1 MKKRSQLTPR
11 AARTLTAAA
20 EIILPGGG
28 AIPFGH
34 ADIDIHGFVNDY
46 LTVVPLDVSRLVRFI
61 LFFLEY
67 GAFLFALSPSRFSKM
82 TPARRMAALDGIRTS
97 RLFFLRGF
105 FILLS
110 SVILIPFYRD
120 TRVMDA
126 IGYRGYKPNSNKV
139 DLEQA

>member
-1 MKKRSQLTPR
+1 MKKRNPLTPR
-11 AARTLTAAA
+11 EARTLTAAA
-20 EIILPGGG
+20 EIILPTGG

-34 ADIDIHGFVNDY
+34 TDIDIHGFVNDY
-46 LTVVPLDVSRLVRFI
+46 LAVVPLDVSRLMRFI
-61 LFFLEY
+61 LLFLEY
-67 GAFLFALSPSRFSKM
+67 GACMFALRPARFSN
-82 TPARRMAALDGIRTS
+82 MAHAHRVRALDGIRTS

-139 DLEQA
+139 DLENA

>member
-1 MKKRSQLTPR
+1 M
-11 AARTLTAAA
+11 RTLTAAA
-20 EIILPGGG
+20 EIILPMGG

-34 ADIDIHGFVNDY
+34 EDIDIQGFVNDY
-46 LTVVPLDVSRLVRFI
+46 LEVVPLDVNRLMRFI
-61 LFFLEY
+61 LLFLEY
-67 GAFLFALSPSRFSKM
+67 GAFLFALRPSRFSQ
-82 TPARRMAALDGIRTS
+82 MAQAHRVVALDGIRTS

-126 IGYRGYKPNSNKV
+126 IGYRGYKPNCNKV
-139 DLEQA
+139 DLENA